1 MIEKTQRV
9 TNLRASLEYLENGKV
24 NERYKYLDRTDDKQ
38 IRNLYSYNGKKIDFK
53 TADSIGQKFDA
64 QEIKIYNPQTD
75 KMTIE
80 ELHQMAKDIIQERSA
95 QAKEKLGAVY
105 AIHHMPDGSNKHLH
119 IAFFGTKQALKRSGK
134 GKEWI
139 NKLDSIELKYTKDA
153 KERAQVIERNQK
165 RMDAINKKYEKGNY
179 TNTQKADNFIW
190 KHINKENG
198 HFGWKRFEWALNK
211 SKMSDKQKDYWKT
224 RVAQRLRGLETLG
237 ISKSIDGQNFKI
249 DLKKYAQEKS
259 NIIENAKKSNVLEVE
274 KNQLYKSLKEIKQE
288 QGALHKDNQKH
299 FKSLKNLKGIK
310 GLDIDR
316 QDRSLKIQMN
326 FQKIEEL
333 RKLETKTKID
343 IIDSTLLTR
352 GEMDPDK
359 AMTRALTQKNIPFDA
374 IRKNTMLQVQRL
386 EQLKSKGLV
395 TKDGSIYKLAV
406 SREEFLKYKGSPE
419 AMKHMD
425 KLTEKI
431 LPSSFSKTIKGYGKE
446 VDRWVNK
453 WTKTSS
459 YSPSKWTKP
468 LAIMDKFSKDVKSAY
483 WGLKPRTAEEKFLAF
498 GVSVAWASAKF
509 SMKFAGKLAWKA
521 MKGTGKAIYQRSK
534 DLKDVY
540 SNHKMISKMQ
550 KDKNNNKDIGKLARD
565 IKTQEK
571 KFDKNYEYK
580 VKPKTKNMEVKNE
593 RTR

>member
-9 TNLRASLEYLENGKV
+9 SNLRASLEYLENGKV
-24 NERYKYLDRTDDKQ
+24 NERYNYLDRTDDKQ

-53 TADSIGQKFDA
+53 TADTIGQKFDA

-119 IAFFGTKQALKRSGK
+119 IAYFGSKQALKRSGK
-134 GKEWI
+134 GKDWI

-165 RMDAINKKYEKGNY
+165 RMDAINLKYERGNY

-198 HFGWKRFEWALNK
+198 HFGWKRFEWAINK

-224 RVAQRLRGLETLG
+224 RVAQRLRGLETIG

-249 DLKKYAQEKS
+249 DLEKYAQERA

-288 QGALHKDNQKH
+288 QSSLYKDNQKH
-299 FKSLKNLKGIK
+299 FKNLKNLKGVK

-359 AMTRALTQKNIPFDA
+359 AMLKAITQKYVSIDA

-395 TKDGSIYKLAV
+395 TKEGSTYKLAV
-406 SREEFLKYKGSPE
+406 SREEFLKYKDSPE
-419 AMKHMD
+419 AAKHMD

-431 LPSSFSKTIKGYGKE
+431 LPSSFSKTVKGYGKE
-446 VDRWVNK
+446 VDQWVNK
-453 WTKTSS
+453 WTKTSTH
-459 YSPSKWTKP
+459 SP
-468 LAIMDKFSKDVKSAY
+468 Y
-483 WGLKPRTAEEKFLAF
+483 WSFKPRSAEERFLAF
-498 GVSVAWASAKF
+498 GLSVALATTKF
-509 SMKFAGKLAWKA
+509 TLKFATKIAWKT
-521 MKGTGKAIYQRSK
+521 MKETGKAIYQTQK
-534 DLKDVY
+534 DIKTIH

-550 KDKNNNKDIGKLARD
+550 KNQSIGKLARD
-565 IKTQEK
+565 IKTQERK
-571 KFDKNYEYK
+571 IDKNYEYK
-580 VKPKTKNMEVKNE
+580 VKPKSKQQEVKNE

>member
-9 TNLRASLEYLENGKV
+9 SNLRASLEYLENGKV
-24 NERYKYLDRTDDKQ
+24 NERYNYLDRTDDKQ

-53 TADSIGQKFDA
+53 TADTIGQKFDA

-80 ELHQMAKDIIQERSA
+80 ELHQMAKDIIQERSV

-119 IAFFGTKQALKRSGK
+119 IAYFGSKKALKRSGK

-153 KERAQVIERNQK
+153 KERTQVIERNQK
-165 RMDAINKKYEKGNY
+165 RMDAINLKYERGNY

-211 SKMSDKQKDYWKT
+211 SKMSDKQKDYWKQ
-224 RVAQRLRGLETLG
+224 RVGQRLRGLEEKG
-237 ISKSIDGQNFKI
+237 IAKSIDGQNFKI
-249 DLKKYAQEKS
+249 DLGKYTQEKT

-274 KNQLYKSLKEIKQE
+274 KNQLYQSLKEIKQE
-288 QGALHKDNQKH
+288 QSSIYKDNQKH
-299 FKSLKNLKGIK
+299 FKNLKILKGIK
-310 GLDIDR
+310 GLDLDK
-316 QDRSLKIQMN
+316 QDRTLKIQMN

-359 AMTRALTQKNIPFDA
+359 AMLKAMTQKYVSIDA

-395 TKDGSIYKLAV
+395 TKDGSTYKLAV
-406 SREEFLKYKGSPE
+406 SREEFLKYKDSPE
-419 AMKHMD
+419 AAKNIN

-431 LPSSFSKTIKGYGKE
+431 LPSSFSKTVKGYGKE

-453 WTKTSS
+453 WTQTSTH
-459 YSPSKWTKP
+459 SPSVWTKP
-468 LAIMDKFSKDVKSAY
+468 LATAEKFSQEVKKSY
-483 WGLKPRTAEEKFLAF
+483 WAFKPRSSEERFLAF
-498 GVSVAWASAKF
+498 GLSVALATTKF
-509 SMKFAGKLAWKA
+509 TLKFATKIAWKA
-521 MKGTGKAIYQRSK
+521 MKETGKAIYQTQK
-534 DLKDVY
+534 DIKTIH
-540 SNHKMISKMQ
+540 SNHKIISKMQ
-550 KDKNNNKDIGKLARD
+550 KNQSIGKLARE
-565 IKTQEK
+565 IKTQER

-580 VKPKTKNMEVKNE
+580 VKPKSKQQEVKNE

>member
-9 TNLRASLEYLENGKV
+9 SNLRASLEYLENGKV
-24 NERYKYLDRTDDKQ
+24 NERYNYLDRTDDKQ

-53 TADSIGQKFDA
+53 TADTIGQKFDA

-80 ELHQMAKDIIQERSA
+80 ELHQMAKDIIQERSV

-119 IAFFGTKQALKRSGK
+119 IAYFGSKKALKRSGK

-153 KERAQVIERNQK
+153 KERTQVIERNQK
-165 RMDAINKKYEKGNY
+165 RMDAINLKYERGNY

-211 SKMSDKQKDYWKT
+211 SKMSDKQKDYWKQ
-224 RVAQRLRGLETLG
+224 RVGQRLRGLEEKG
-237 ISKSIDGQNFKI
+237 IAKSIDGQNFKI
-249 DLKKYAQEKS
+249 DLGKYTQEKT

-274 KNQLYKSLKEIKQE
+274 KNQLYQSLKEIKQE
-288 QGALHKDNQKH
+288 QSSIYKDNQKH
-299 FKSLKNLKGIK
+299 FKNLKILKGIK
-310 GLDIDR
+310 GLDLDK
-316 QDRSLKIQMN
+316 QDRTLKIQMN

-359 AMTRALTQKNIPFDA
+359 AMLKAMTQKYVSLDA

-395 TKDGSIYKLAV
+395 TKDGSTYKLAV
-406 SREEFLKYKGSPE
+406 SREEFLKYKDSPE
-419 AMKHMD
+419 AAKNIN

-431 LPSSFSKTIKGYGKE
+431 LPSSFSKTVKGYGKE

-453 WTKTSS
+453 WTQTSTH
-459 YSPSKWTKP
+459 SPSVWTKP
-468 LAIMDKFSKDVKSAY
+468 LATAEKFSQEVKKSY
-483 WGLKPRTAEEKFLAF
+483 WAFKPRSSEERFLAF
-498 GVSVAWASAKF
+498 GLSVALATTKF
-509 SMKFAGKLAWKA
+509 TLKFATKIAWKA
-521 MKGTGKAIYQRSK
+521 MKETGKAIYQTQK
-534 DLKDVY
+534 DIKTIH

-550 KDKNNNKDIGKLARD
+550 KNQSIGKLARD
-565 IKTQEK
+565 IKTQER

-580 VKPKTKNMEVKNE
+580 VKPKSKQQEVKNE

>member
-9 TNLRASLEYLENGKV
+9 SNLRASLEYLENGKV
-24 NERYKYLDRTDDKQ
+24 NERYNYLDRTDDKQ

-53 TADSIGQKFDA
+53 TADTIGQKFDA

-119 IAFFGTKQALKRSGK
+119 IAYFGSKQALKRSGK

-165 RMDAINKKYEKGNY
+165 RMDAINLKYERGNY

-198 HFGWKRFEWALNK
+198 HFGWKRFEWAINK

-224 RVAQRLRGLETLG
+224 RVAQRLRGLETIG

-249 DLKKYAQEKS
+249 DLEKYTQERA

-274 KNQLYKSLKEIKQE
+274 KNQLYQSLKEIKQE
-288 QGALHKDNQKH
+288 QSSLYKDNQKH
-299 FKSLKNLKGIK
+299 FKNLKILKGIK
-310 GLDIDR
+310 GLDLDK
-316 QDRSLKIQMN
+316 QDRTLKIQMN

-333 RKLETKTKID
+333 RKIETKTKID

-359 AMTRALTQKNIPFDA
+359 AMLKAMTQKYVSLDA

-395 TKDGSIYKLAV
+395 TKEGSTYKLAV
-406 SREEFLKYKGSPE
+406 SREEFLKYKDSPE
-419 AMKHMD
+419 AAKHIN

-431 LPSSFSKTIKGYGKE
+431 LPSSFSKTVKGYGKE

-453 WTKTSS
+453 WTQTSTH
-459 YSPSKWTKP
+459 SPSLWTKP
-468 LAIMDKFSKDVKSAY
+468 LATIDKFSKDIKKTY
-483 WGLKPRTAEEKFLAF
+483 WAFKPRSTEERFLAF
-498 GVSVAWASAKF
+498 GLSVALATTKF
-509 SMKFAGKLAWKA
+509 TLKFATKIAWKA
-521 MKGTGKAIYQRSK
+521 MKETGKAIYQTQK
-534 DLKDVY
+534 DIKTIH
-540 SNHKMISKMQ
+540 SNHKIISKVQ
-550 KDKNNNKDIGKLARD
+550 KNQSIGKLARD
-565 IKTQEK
+565 IKTQERK
-571 KFDKNYEYK
+571 IDKNYEYK
-580 VKPKTKNMEVKNE
+580 VKPKSKQQEVKNE

>member
-179 TNTQKADNFIW
+179 TNTQKVDNFIL
-190 KHINKENG
+190 KHMNKETG
-198 HFGWKRFEWALNK
+198 YLGLKRVEWAINK
-211 SKMSDKQKDYWKT
+211 SKMSDKQKEYYRK
-224 RVAQRLRGLETLG
+224 RISQRLRGLESKG
-237 ISKSIDGQNFKI
+237 IVQNIDGKNFKI
-249 DLKKYAQEKS
+249 DIEKYAQEREKL
-259 NIIENAKKSNVLEVE
+259 IENGKKNSTLELAR
-274 KNQLYKSLKEIKQE
+274 NQLYKSLKEIKQE
-288 QGALHKDNQKH
+288 QSSLYKDNQKH
-299 FKSLKNLKGIK
+299 FKNLKNLKGVK

-333 RKLETKTKID
+333 RKIETKTKID

-359 AMTRALTQKNIPFDA
+359 AMLKAMTQKYVSLDA

-406 SREEFLKYKGSPE
+406 SREEFLKYKDSPE
-419 AMKHMD
+419 ATKHMD

-431 LPSSFSKTIKGYGKE
+431 LPSSFSKTVKGYGKE

-453 WTKTSS
+453 WTKTSTH
-459 YSPSKWTKP
+459 SPYVWTKP
-468 LAIMDKFSKDVKSAY
+468 LATIDKFSKDIRNTY
-483 WGLKPRTAEEKFLAF
+483 WSFKPRSAEERFLAF
-498 GVSVAWASAKF
+498 GLSVALATTKF
-509 SMKFAGKLAWKA
+509 TLKFATKIAWKA
-521 MKGTGKAIYQRSK
+521 MKETGKAIYQTQK
-534 DLKDVY
+534 DIKTVY
-540 SNHKMISKMQ
+540 SNHKIISQMQ
-550 KDKNNNKDIGKLARD
+550 KNQNIARLAKD

-571 KFDKNYEYK
+571 KIDKNYEYK
-580 VKPKTKNMEVKNE
+580 VKPKSKQQEVKNE
-593 RTR
+593 RSR

>member
-9 TNLRASLEYLENGKV
+9 SNLRASLEYLENGKV
-24 NERYKYLDRTDDKQ
+24 NERYNYLDRTDDKQ

-53 TADSIGQKFDA
+53 TADTIGQKFDA

-80 ELHQMAKDIIQERSA
+80 ELHQMAKDIIQERSV

-119 IAFFGTKQALKRSGK
+119 IAYFGSKKALKRSGK

-153 KERAQVIERNQK
+153 KERTQVIERNQK
-165 RMDAINKKYEKGNY
+165 RMDAINLKYERGNY

-211 SKMSDKQKDYWKT
+211 SKMSDKQKDYWKQ
-224 RVAQRLRGLETLG
+224 RVGQRLRGLEEKG
-237 ISKSIDGQNFKI
+237 IAKSIDGQNFKI
-249 DLKKYAQEKS
+249 DLGKYTQEKT

-274 KNQLYKSLKEIKQE
+274 KNQLYQSLKEIKQE
-288 QGALHKDNQKH
+288 QSSIYKDNQKH
-299 FKSLKNLKGIK
+299 FKNLKILKGIK
-310 GLDIDR
+310 GLDLDK
-316 QDRSLKIQMN
+316 QDRTLKIQMN

-359 AMTRALTQKNIPFDA
+359 AMLKAMTQKYVSLDA

-395 TKDGSIYKLAV
+395 TKDGSTYKLAV
-406 SREEFLKYKGSPE
+406 SREEFLKYKDSPE
-419 AMKHMD
+419 AAKNIN

-431 LPSSFSKTIKGYGKE
+431 LPSSFSKTVKGYGKE

-453 WTKTSS
+453 WTQTSTH
-459 YSPSKWTKP
+459 SPSVWTKP
-468 LAIMDKFSKDVKSAY
+468 LATAEKFSQEVKKSY
-483 WGLKPRTAEEKFLAF
+483 WAFKPRSSEERFLAF
-498 GVSVAWASAKF
+498 GLSVALATTKF
-509 SMKFAGKLAWKA
+509 TLKFATKIAWKA
-521 MKGTGKAIYQRSK
+521 MKETGKAIYQTQK
-534 DLKDVY
+534 DIKTIH
-540 SNHKMISKMQ
+540 SNHKIISKMQ
-550 KDKNNNKDIGKLARD
+550 KNQSIGKLARE
-565 IKTQEK
+565 IKTQER

-580 VKPKTKNMEVKNE
+580 VKPKSKQQEVKNE

>member
-9 TNLRASLEYLENGKV
+9 SNLRASLEYLENGKV

-53 TADSIGQKFDA
+53 TADTIGQKFDA

-119 IAFFGTKQALKRSGK
+119 IAYFGSKQALKRSGK

-165 RMDAINKKYEKGNY
+165 RMDVINKKYEKGNY

-198 HFGWKRFEWALNK
+198 YFGWKRFEWALNK
-211 SKMSDKQKDYWKT
+211 SKMSDKQKDYWRQ
-224 RVAQRLRGLETLG
+224 RVGQRLRGLEGKG
-237 ISKSIDGQNFKI
+237 IAKSIDGQNFKI
-249 DLKKYAQEKS
+249 DLDKYAQERA

-274 KNQLYKSLKEIKQE
+274 KNQIYQSLKEIKQE
-288 QGALHKDNQKH
+288 QGALYKDNQKH
-299 FKSLKNLKGIK
+299 FKSLKNLKGVK

-395 TKDGSIYKLAV
+395 TKDGSIYKLTV
-406 SREEFLKYKGSPE
+406 SREEFLKYKDSPE
-419 AMKHMD
+419 ATKHMD

-431 LPSSFSKTIKGYGKE
+431 LPSSFSKTVKGYGKE

-453 WTKTSS
+453 WTKTSTH
-459 YSPSKWTKP
+459 SPYVWTKP
-468 LAIMDKFSKDVKSAY
+468 LATIDKFSKDIRNTY
-483 WGLKPRTAEEKFLAF
+483 WSFKPRSAEERFLAF
-498 GVSVAWASAKF
+498 GLSVALATTKF
-509 SMKFAGKLAWKA
+509 TLKFATKIAWKA
-521 MKGTGKAIYQRSK
+521 MKETGKAIYQTQK
-534 DLKDVY
+534 DIKTVY
-540 SNHKMISKMQ
+540 SNHKIISQMQ
-550 KDKNNNKDIGKLARD
+550 KNQNIARLAKD

-571 KFDKNYEYK
+571 KIDKNYEYK
-580 VKPKTKNMEVKNE
+580 VKPKSKQQEVKNE